1 MAMVKL
7 DSKTA
12 RAKLTPRKR
21 PYTARLAAGIRLA
34 YRRNAKIAGTW
45 SVLGGGGGWLKK
57 LAVADDLEPAD
68 GHNILDYWQAV
79 ERARDL
85 ARAKD
90 TDSGKPVTVDAA
102 LTDYAA
108 DLAARGSRAYN
119 AERARIHL
127 PKALA
132 GKTVALLTAR
142 ELSRWRDGMLTKGLA
157 PASVRRVARML
168 KAALTR
174 AANHDARITNRD
186 AWRVGLAGLADG
198 EGGTRNVIIDDDQVR
213 SIIATAPAEGSE
225 FALLVEVAAV
235 TGARPIQIARLQV
248 SDVQADR
255 SDPRLM
261 MPTSAKGRRKVI
273 GRRPV
278 PVSADLA
285 LRLRQFAAGRPASA
299 LLFPHSDGK
308 GWRGTRHYR
317 PFQRTVERAG
327 LDSGAVTIYALR
339 HSSITRSLLASV
351 PIRIVATAHDT
362 SVAMIERTYSKSI
375 ADHADAVTRAAL
387 LEVEQP
393 AAAKVV
399 TLPGRRRS

>member
-1 MAMVKL
+1 MAKQIKL

-12 RAKLTPRKR
+12 RLKLKPRKK
-21 PYTARLAAGIRLA
+21 PYTNRIAAGIRLA
-34 YRRNAKIAGTW
+34 YRRNEGPGTW
-45 SVLGGGGGWLKK
+45 SVLGGGGTWLKRIGI
-57 LAVADDLEPAD
+57 ADDLEPAD
-68 GHNILDYWQAV
+68 GHNILDHWQAI

-90 TDSGKPVTVDAA
+90 ADSGKPVTVDAA

-157 PASVRRVARML
+157 PASVGRITRML
-168 KAALTR
+168 QAALTL
-174 AANHDARITNRD
+174 AADRDARIANRD
-186 AWRVGLAGLADG
+186 AWRRGLKGLADA
-198 EGGTRNVIIDDDQVR
+198 EGGTRNVIIGDDQVR
-213 SIIATAPAEGSE
+213 SIIAAAPAEGPE

-235 TGARPIQIARLQV
+235 TGARPIQIARLHA

-278 PVSADLA
+278 PISADLA
-285 LRLRQFAAGRPASA
+285 FRLRQFAAGRPASA

-317 PFQRTVERAG
+317 PFRRTVERAG
-327 LDSGAVTIYALR
+327 LDPKITFYSLR
-339 HSSITRSLLASV
+339 HSSVCRSLLASV
-351 PIRIVATAHDT
+351 PIRIVAVAHDT

-375 ADHADAVTRAAL
+375 ADHADTVTRAAML
-387 LEVEQP
+387 KVEQP
-393 AAAKVV
+393 AAAKIIP
-399 TLPGRRRS
+399 LKG

>member
-1 MAMVKL
+1 MAKQIKL

-12 RAKLTPRKR
+12 RLKLKPRKK
-21 PYTARLAAGIRLA
+21 PYTNRIAAGIRLA
-34 YRRNAKIAGTW
+34 YRRNEGPGTW
-45 SVLGGGGGWLKK
+45 SVLGGGGTWLKRIGI
-57 LAVADDLEPAD
+57 ADDLEPAD
-68 GHNILDYWQAV
+68 GHNILDHWQAI

-157 PASVRRVARML
+157 PASVGRITRML
-168 KAALTR
+168 QAALTL
-174 AANHDARITNRD
+174 AADRDARIANRD
-186 AWRVGLAGLADG
+186 AWRRGLKGLADA
-198 EGGTRNVIIDDDQVR
+198 EGGTRNVIIGDDQVR
-213 SIIATAPAEGSE
+213 SIIAAAPAEGPE

-235 TGARPIQIARLQV
+235 TGARPIQIARLHA

-273 GRRPV
+273 GRR
-278 PVSADLA
+278 
-285 LRLRQFAAGRPASA
+285 LRSCSRIPTAKAGAATAITAR
-299 LLFPHSDGK
+299 
-308 GWRGTRHYR
+308 
-317 PFQRTVERAG
+317 
-327 LDSGAVTIYALR
+327 SGAPSNAR
-339 HSSITRSLLASV
+339 GSIPRS
-351 PIRIVATAHDT
+351 
-362 SVAMIERTYSKSI
+362 
-375 ADHADAVTRAAL
+375 
-387 LEVEQP
+387 
-393 AAAKVV
+393 
-399 TLPGRRRS
+399 

>member
-1 MAMVKL
+1 MPKPIKL

-34 YRRNAKIAGTW
+34 YRRNAQIAGTW
-45 SVLGGGGGWLKK
+45 SVLGGGGAWLKRIGI
-57 LAVADDLEPAD
+57 ADDLELAD
-68 GHNILDYWQAV
+68 GHNVLDYWQAID
-79 ERARDL
+79 RAREL

-90 TDSGKPVTVDAA
+90 ADSGKPVTVDAA
-102 LTDYAA
+102 LTDYAV
-108 DLAARGSRAYN
+108 DLVARGSRAYN

-127 PKALA
+127 PKGLA

-142 ELSRWRDGMLTKGLA
+142 ELSRWRDGMLASLA
-157 PASVRRVARML
+157 PASVGRITRML
-168 KAALTR
+168 QAALSL
-174 AANHDARITNRD
+174 AADRDARIGNRD
-186 AWRVGLAGLADG
+186 AWRRGLKGLPDG
-198 EGGTRNVIIDDDQVR
+198 ESGTRNVIIGDDQVR
-213 SIIATAPAEGSE
+213 SIIAAAAEEGPE

-235 TGARPIQIARLQV
+235 TGARPIQIARLHA

-278 PVSADLA
+278 PISADLA
-285 LRLRQFAAGRPASA
+285 FRLRQFAARRPASA

-317 PFQRTVERAG
+317 PFRRTVERAG
-327 LDSGAVTIYALR
+327 LDPGIVTIYAFR
-339 HSSITRSLLASV
+339 HSSICRALLANV
-351 PIRIVATAHDT
+351 PIRIVAVAHDT
-362 SVAMIERTYSKSI
+362 SVAMVERSYSKSI
-375 ADHADAVTRAAL
+375 ADHADTITRAAML
-387 LEVEQP
+387 DVTQP
-393 AAAKVV
+393 AAPKVV
-399 TLPGRRRS
+399 PLKG